1 MIQEFSWKKNS
12 EELSCTKECV
22 LRKRFIYVNLDKD
35 LFLVRVVMKMMRLDY
50 GFMDPWKDEN

>member
-12 EELSCTKECV
+12 EELSCIIDSM
-22 LRKRFIYVNLDKD
+22 LWKRFIYVNLNKD